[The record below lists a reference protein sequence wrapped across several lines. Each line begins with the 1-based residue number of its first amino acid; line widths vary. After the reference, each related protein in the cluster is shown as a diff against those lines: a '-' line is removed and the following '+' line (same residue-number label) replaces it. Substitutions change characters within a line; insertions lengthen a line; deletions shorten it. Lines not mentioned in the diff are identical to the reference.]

1 MATWHIQA
9 GDNAG
14 PRLYVLCGDVPQ
26 SIARSVSRDGTIVVG
41 LGTSTAGSEAFKW
54 TSAGGKQSV
63 GRLSGGAVFAMGS
76 GVSDHAGT
84 PLPPFATGGTGGVAN
99 NAIIEGDDNVF
110 FQAHFDGCP
119 E

>member
-26 SIARSVSRDGTIVVG
+26 SIARCVSRDGTIVVG

-54 TSAGGKQSV
+54 TSAGGKQAV
-63 GRLSGGAVFAMGS
+63 GELSGGAAFAMGS
-76 GVSDHAGT
+76 GVSDDGGM
-84 PLPPFATGGTGGVAN
+84 PLPSLATGGTVRVAN
-99 NAIIEGDDNVF
+99 NAVIEGDDNVF
-110 FQAHFDGCP
+110 FQAFCDGCP

>member
-26 SIARSVSRDGTIVVG
+26 SIASCVSRDGTIVVG

-54 TSAGGKQSV
+54 TSAGGKQAV

-76 GVSDHAGT
+76 GVSDDAGT
-84 PLPPFATGGTGGVAN
+84 PLPSFATGGTGGVAN

-110 FQAHFDGCP
+110 FQAFCDGCP